1 MAVGYYFHPE
11 SMSAQQYDRVI
22 QKLDE
27 AGAGSPP
34 GRSYHCSF
42 EVGNSVHVFDVWES
56 EEQFNAFVESRLMPV
71 VQQIGIEGQP
81 DVEFYPVQNVFN
93 PGVPAAA

>member
-1 MAVGYYFHPE
+1 MAFGYYFHPE
-11 SMSAQQYDRVI
+11 SMSAEQYDRVI

-42 EVGNSVHVFDVWES
+42 QVGDGVHVFDVWDS
-56 EEQFNAFVESRLMPV
+56 EEQFNEFRDSTLIPALQEGGFSDRVAPSISTQPV
-71 VQQIGIEGQP
+71 
-81 DVEFYPVQNVFN
+81 YNLLT
-93 PGVPAAA
+93 A